1 MKSKNNQ
8 LGINIEYAIREYKK
22 CRNVEY
28 LGYLLKSLKNEP
40 LLITVK
46 PSDEVRISEVSET
59 SVPIVSFDDIPSIVA
74 SDDNKFWISS
84 FTDKDKIPVS
94 FLENNVIV
102 EVRLKDLMDKSLN
115 LEHIEGISINHSSD
129 TNINISNEIL
139 KGVNLLIKEGL
150 L

>member
-74 SDDNKFWISS
+74 SDGNKFWISS

-102 EVRLKDLMDKSLN
+102 EVRLKDLIDKSLN

>member
-102 EVRLKDLMDKSLN
+102 EVRLKDLIDKSLN